1 MCESI
6 KPPAVGSGCSIIK
19 VATGALSTGKANSAT
34 SSNPSAVL
42 SVSGI
47 RLEGNS
53 TDERISI

>member
-1 MCESI
+1 M
-6 KPPAVGSGCSIIK
+6 IK
-19 VATGALSTGKANSAT
+19 VATGAFSTGKANSAT

-42 SVSGI
+42 RVSGI

>member
-1 MCESI
+1 MIS
-6 KPPAVGSGCSIIK
+6 
-19 VATGALSTGKANSAT
+19 VATGALSIGKANSAT

-47 RLEGNS
+47 RLEGSS